1 MQDISSKEVRIQ
13 LLVLGITALSAW
25 SSFPGKTIK
34 FCSMNSFTVAHARVW
49 ESFRRWRVKCVTSL
63 DWYLIK
69 WHSESIQT
77 KQFQLRIWS
86 TEKNMIHR
94 KSDKVSSNYSQV
106 GFWGNIGIHYLYL
119 QVDIFV
125 YWNIFCILSRPVLCF
140 HVLTPSSNCFTS
152 LARVLTP
159 SFSFIG
165 DLPINLDIGFPSFHR
180 SYDPIPQ
187 RSDASSVAS
196 SFASIPSIYRVSS
209 AWKGLGL
216 FHDNFFKTDWWYLM
230 VV

>member
-1 MQDISSKEVRIQ
+1 MPWSSALMQDISSKEVRIQ

-25 SSFPGKTIK
+25 SGFPGKTIK

-106 GFWGNIGIHYLYL
+106 GFWENIGIHTFICKLTFL
-119 QVDIFV
+119 STETSFV
-125 YWNIFCILSRPVLCF
+125 FWA
-140 HVLTPSSNCFTS
+140 
-152 LARVLTP
+152 AR
-159 SFSFIG
+159 
-165 DLPINLDIGFPSFHR
+165 
-180 SYDPIPQ
+180 Y
-187 RSDASSVAS
+187 
-196 SFASIPSIYRVSS
+196 YVSM
-209 AWKGLGL
+209 
-216 FHDNFFKTDWWYLM
+216 F
-230 VV
+230 